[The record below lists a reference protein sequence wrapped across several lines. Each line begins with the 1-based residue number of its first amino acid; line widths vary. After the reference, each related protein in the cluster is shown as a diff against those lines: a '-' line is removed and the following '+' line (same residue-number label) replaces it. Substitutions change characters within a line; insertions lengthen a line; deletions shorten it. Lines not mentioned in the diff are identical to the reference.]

1 MKRPIGTLKLRIP
14 ACGATPS
21 PPLGPALG
29 QRGINI
35 MQFCKEFNERSKS
48 FKSGV
53 PLNIVLTSFDDNS
66 YTYNIKT
73 PSCNYFIKQLLGVKS
88 LKNTEDKYVSLRQVY
103 EIALVKQAGSTESLD
118 RTYKSA
124 ISLVELIKNV
134 IIPRFPNGGT

>member
-103 EIALVKQAGSTESLD
+103 EIALVKQAGSTESLESLC
-118 RTYKSA
+118 KS
-124 ISLVELIKNV
+124 IV
-134 IIPRFPNGGT
+134 GTLRAAQVKIVK

>member
-73 PSCNYFIKQLLGVKS
+73 PSCNYFIKQLLGVKN
-88 LKNTEDKYVSLRQVY
+88 LKNTEDKYISLRQIY
-103 EIALVKQAGSTESLD
+103 EIALVKQAGSTESLKPLC
-118 RTYKSA
+118 KS
-124 ISLVELIKNV
+124 IV
-134 IIPRFPNGGT
+134 GTLRAAQVKIVK